1 MREKGVPLNVESL
14 DISGPGPEQIRVRLA
29 ASGVCHSDLHVYDA
43 GAPNMHLPL
52 VLGHEGAG
60 EVVGVGADV
69 DEFEVGD
76 HVVLCTVPQC
86 GRCTFCLS
94 GSPTLCV
101 TYPKTVTGTLP
112 DGSMPLSLGGDPVGQ
127 MAGLGCWSEEAVVH
141 RLSAVKIDRAMP
153 FASAAL
159 LGCGVVTGFGAVAN
173 VARVQPGDS
182 MTVIGCGGLGLS
194 AIQAGRIAG
203 AEQIIAV
210 DVNQKKLDMATTFG
224 ATEVVNGLGG
234 DQVQQVRDLTG
245 GLGTTFAFDFVGTA
259 QTARDALATARRGGT
274 LVVTGLG
281 SPELAFG
288 VNDLIRAG
296 RTIKGNL
303 MGMGDFR
310 TGYARLVALY
320 QDGLLQLDEL
330 VSQRLDLDQVQV
342 AFDALAEGDVA
353 RSVFITA

>member
-1 MREKGVPLNVESL
+1 MRGKDVPLEVETVDL
-14 DISGPGPEQIRVRLA
+14 SGPGPGEIRVHLA
-29 ASGVCHSDLHVYDA
+29 ASGVCHSDLHIYNA

-60 EVVGVGADV
+60 EVIGVGAGV

-86 GRCTFCLS
+86 GTCTYCLS
-94 GSPTLCV
+94 GKPTLCV

-112 DGSMPLSLGGDPVGQ
+112 DGTMPLSLGGNPVGQ

-159 LGCGVVTGFGAVAN
+159 LGCGVVSGFGAVAN
-173 VARVQPGDS
+173 VAHVQPGDS
-182 MTVIGCGGLGLS
+182 MTVVGCGGLGLS

-210 DVNQKKLDMATTFG
+210 DVNQRKLDMAKSFG
-224 ATEVVNGLGG
+224 ATDVFDSSGG
-234 DQVQQVRDLTG
+234 DHVQHVRGLTG
-245 GLGTTFAFDFVGTA
+245 GLGTIFSFDFVGTA
-259 QTARDALATARRGGT
+259 QTARDALAMARRGGT
-274 LVVTGLG
+274 LVLTGLG
-281 SPELAFG
+281 SPELTFE

-310 TGYARLVALY
+310 TGYATLVALY

-330 VSQRLDLDQVQV
+330 VSQRLELDQVQV
-342 AFDALAEGDVA
+342 AFDAMAGGDVA

>member
-1 MREKGVPLNVESL
+1 MRGQGVPLEVEAL
-14 DISGPGPEQIRVRLA
+14 DISGPGPEQIRVRLG
-29 ASGVCHSDLHVYDA
+29 ASGVCHSDLHIYNA

-60 EVVGVGADV
+60 EVVDVGADV
-69 DEFEVGD
+69 DEFAVGD
-76 HVVLCTVPQC
+76 HVVLCTVTQC
-86 GRCTFCLS
+86 GTCTYCLS
-94 GSPTLCV
+94 GKPTLCV

-112 DGSMPLSLGGDPVGQ
+112 DGRMPLSLGGSPVGQ

-141 RLSAVKIDRAMP
+141 RRSAVKIDRAMP

-159 LGCGVVTGFGAVAN
+159 LGCGVVTGYGAVAN
-173 VARVQPGDS
+173 VAQVQPGDS
-182 MTVIGCGGLGLS
+182 MTVVGCGGLGLS

-210 DVNQKKLDMATTFG
+210 DVNQTKLDMAKTFG
-224 ATEVVNGLGG
+224 ATDVVDSLSG
-234 DQVQQVRDLTG
+234 DPVQQVRDLTG

-259 QTARDALATARRGGT
+259 QTARDSLAMARRGGT
-274 LVVTGLG
+274 LVLTGLG
-281 SPELAFG
+281 NPELAFN

-310 TGYARLVALY
+310 TGYAKLVALY
-320 QDGLLQLDEL
+320 QDGSLQLDQL
-330 VSQRLDLDQVQV
+330 VSQRLELDQVQM
-342 AFDALAEGDVA
+342 AFDAMAEGDVA